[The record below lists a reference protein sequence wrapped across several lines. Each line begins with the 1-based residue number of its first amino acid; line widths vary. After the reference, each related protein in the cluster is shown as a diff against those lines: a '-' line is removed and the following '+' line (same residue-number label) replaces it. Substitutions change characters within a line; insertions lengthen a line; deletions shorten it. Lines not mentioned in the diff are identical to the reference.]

1 MSIYSSINIL
11 QEKEL
16 LLLLK
21 KGDQQAFKSLYDFYS
36 TKILKKLIK
45 LIKDEEVAKELLQ
58 DIFLKIW
65 EKRENLDPDKNFSA
79 YLFRITENLVTDLF
93 RRAAFEKKLMAHLVN
108 ISTELYNHTEEV
120 MNYKEGRA
128 ILQQAIDTLPP
139 QRKKIF
145 TLCKIEGKSY
155 EEAGKLL
162 GISSG
167 TVNDHMVKA
176 ARAVKKH
183 YLKSDMALI
192 LLLTHFITR

>member
-1 MSIYSSINIL
+1 MYSQSSSNIL
-11 QEKEL
+11 LEKEL

-21 KGDQQAFKSLYDFYS
+21 QGDEQAFESIYRLYSLR
-36 TKILKKLIK
+36 ILQKLIR
-45 LIKDEEVAKELLQ
+45 LLKDEEIAKELLQ

-65 EKRENLDPDKNFSA
+65 EKREFLNPDRSFSA
-79 YLFRITENLVTDLF
+79 YLFRITENQVTDLF
-93 RRAAFEKKLMAHLVN
+93 RRAAFEKKLMAHLIRV
-108 ISTELYNHTEEV
+108 STELYNHTEEFI
-120 MNYKEGRA
+120 NFKEGNA

-176 ARAVKKH
+176 ARTVKKH
-183 YLKSDMALI
+183 FSHRDMALI
-192 LLLTHFITR
+192 GLLTEFITQ